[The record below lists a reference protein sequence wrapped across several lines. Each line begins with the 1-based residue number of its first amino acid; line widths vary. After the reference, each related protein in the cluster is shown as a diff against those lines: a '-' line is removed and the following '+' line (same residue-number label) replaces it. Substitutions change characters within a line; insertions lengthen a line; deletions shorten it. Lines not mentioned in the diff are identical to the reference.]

1 MRVFI
6 AEKPSQGRDIA
17 AVLGCTNKGNGCIS
31 NDKDVVTWG
40 FGHLLQPADPEKY
53 HEKYKRWNLSDL
65 PIIPET
71 WKLTPNPQSKAQ
83 LAIVKGWIDKAD
95 EVVIATDA
103 DREGELIARLILG
116 HARYKGEIKRLWLSA
131 LDDASIKKA
140 LDNLK
145 PGKATE
151 SLFWAGLGRQR
162 ADWMTGMSY
171 TRAATLLFGGAG
183 DVCSVGRVQ
192 SPTLRL
198 IVERD
203 AEIDN
208 FVAKDFYTIVA
219 EFAQNDQCFNCDWVI
234 PESAKGDEE
243 GRCLD
248 KKIAE
253 AVKAQCLAK
262 QGEIITYETKKKSQ
276 QAPLPFSLSEL
287 QKAANNRYGYDA
299 KAVLQTAQA
308 LYESHK
314 ATTYPRSDCGYL
326 PLTQKPEVTKII
338 KNLALL
344 DDAYKKLSEHCK
356 ASFKSRCWND
366 KKVGESS
373 HHAII
378 PTNNTKVVLSNMS
391 EMERNV
397 FDLITRQYL
406 AQFMGNYTYNETVIE
421 IDCAKERFKTKGII
435 PSQLGWKH
443 AFVADKTS
451 KTKNKKEQILPALE
465 QSKPVTNTD
474 VTIFDKKT
482 TPPAH
487 YNDATLISAMKNC
500 GRKVDDEDA
509 KKIFAEVQ
517 GIGTEATRADII
529 ETLKTRQYIENRGKF
544 LISTAKGQAIIEV
557 LPDVLTNIEITAKWE
572 QILSEVAKGK
582 SNYKDFIGGIQN
594 SLRENIN
601 QLKNMP
607 EATHLAVDHHCPK
620 CNEQLVRFRKKN
632 SRSFWWGCSG
642 YKNGCDISMDDVDG
656 MPKAR
661 KPIVT
666 SDIECPKCKT
676 HKLIQRTS
684 KYDSVFWACSGYP
697 KCSASFKDH
706 HGKPTFEAKSPPKKS
721 DKKCSKCNSAMLIR
735 TSAKGEFLGCSAFP
749 QCKNTEVLVATTA

>member
-17 AVLGCTNKGNGCIS
+17 AVLGCKNKGNGYIA

-53 HEKYKRWNLSDL
+53 NEKYKRWNLSDL

-83 LAIVKGWIDKAD
+83 LTIVKGWIDKAE

-116 HARYKGEIKRLWLSA
+116 HARYNGAIKRLWLSA
-131 LDDASIKKA
+131 LDESSIKKA

-145 PGKATE
+145 PGKETE

-203 AEIDN
+203 AEIAN
-208 FVAKDFYTIVA
+208 FVAKPFYTIVA
-219 EFAQNDQCFNCDWVI
+219 EFEQSEQRFNCDWVV

-253 AVKAQCLAK
+253 AVKAQCLEK

-299 KAVLQTAQA
+299 KAVLQTAQS

-338 KNLALL
+338 KNLGLL
-344 DDAYKKLSEHCK
+344 NDAYLKLSEYCK

-366 KKVGESS
+366 KKVAESS

-421 IDCAKERFKTKGII
+421 IDCAKERFKTKGIV
-435 PSQLGWKH
+435 PSKLGWKH
-443 AFVADKTS
+443 AFNSDSANQTN
-451 KTKNKKEQILPALE
+451 KTK
-465 QSKPVTNTD
+465 
-474 VTIFDKKT
+474 
-482 TPPAH
+482 
-487 YNDATLISAMKNC
+487 
-500 GRKVDDEDA
+500 
-509 KKIFAEVQ
+509 
-517 GIGTEATRADII
+517 
-529 ETLKTRQYIENRGKF
+529 
-544 LISTAKGQAIIEV
+544 
-557 LPDVLTNIEITAKWE
+557 
-572 QILSEVAKGK
+572 
-582 SNYKDFIGGIQN
+582 
-594 SLRENIN
+594 
-601 QLKNMP
+601 
-607 EATHLAVDHHCPK
+607 
-620 CNEQLVRFRKKN
+620 
-632 SRSFWWGCSG
+632 
-642 YKNGCDISMDDVDG
+642 
-656 MPKAR
+656 
-661 KPIVT
+661 
-666 SDIECPKCKT
+666 
-676 HKLIQRTS
+676 
-684 KYDSVFWACSGYP
+684 
-697 KCSASFKDH
+697 
-706 HGKPTFEAKSPPKKS
+706 
-721 DKKCSKCNSAMLIR
+721 
-735 TSAKGEFLGCSAFP
+735 
-749 QCKNTEVLVATTA
+749 